1 MKFQL
6 SLLHFQTVWP
16 HFSELYTYVWENAI
30 GIRRQTDRRGEGEGE
45 QPRVNCKN
53 SPSAI
58 TGSGLTISSMI
69 RFQTTNSDKTTTA
82 TTTLDSS
89 LNNQHFSCK
98 AFLMLHLNTTEQRTT
113 LWQETVLALL
123 KRNTKVECIVVSLI
137 VTINTY
143 VVDN

>member
-45 QPRVNCKN
+45 RPRVNCKN

-98 AFLMLHLNTTEQRTT
+98 AFLMLFKYNWTKNNSMT
-113 LWQETVLALL
+113 
-123 KRNTKVECIVVSLI
+123 RNSACLVVEKKYQSWVYCCL
-137 VTINTY
+137 TY
-143 VVDN
+143 CYY